1 LRPNIGKNGMRIHL
15 VFVGKTAFG
24 DIESAIGRY
33 LERLRHYCPVEIHYI
48 KAEKIT
54 AAAGDRLV
62 RERESERILKLA
74 GRQGH
79 LIVWDQRGRDLD
91 SHGLSKLMEK
101 LIASAISDLWMAVGG
116 PVGLS
121 SQLLKGAHDVL
132 SLSKMTLP
140 HDLARLVLVEQLYR
154 ALTIIKGEPYNR

>member
-1 LRPNIGKNGMRIHL
+1 MRIHL
-15 VFVGKTAFG
+15 VFIGKTAFR
-24 DIESAIGRY
+24 DIESAIDRY
-33 LERLRHYCPVEIHYI
+33 VERLRHYCPVEIHYI

-54 AAAGDRLV
+54 ATVGDRLV

-79 LIVWDQRGRDLD
+79 LIVWDQKGREVD
-91 SHGLSKLMEK
+91 SSGLSKLMDK
-101 LIASAISDLWMAVGG
+101 LRVSAIPDLWMVVGG

-121 SQLLKGAHDVL
+121 SQLLQSARDVL
-132 SLSKMTLP
+132 SLSQMTLP

>member
-1 LRPNIGKNGMRIHL
+1 MRIHL

-24 DIESAIGRY
+24 DVESAIDRY

-54 AAAGDRLV
+54 AAVGDRLV
-62 RERESERILKLA
+62 RKRESERILKLA
-74 GRQGH
+74 GRRGH
-79 LIVWDQRGRDLD
+79 LIVLDQTGRELD
-91 SHGLSKLMEK
+91 SRGLSKLMQK
-101 LIASAISDLWMAVGG
+101 LIASAVSDLWMAVGG

-121 SQLLKGAHDVL
+121 CELLQSAHDAL

>member
-1 LRPNIGKNGMRIHL
+1 MRIHL
-15 VFVGKTAFG
+15 VFVGKTAFR

-91 SHGLSKLMEK
+91 SPRAVKADGKTDSLGNIGPLDGSGRTGRAILPIAEK
-101 LIASAISDLWMAVGG
+101 R
-116 PVGLS
+116 P
-121 SQLLKGAHDVL
+121 
-132 SLSKMTLP
+132 
-140 HDLARLVLVEQLYR
+140 RR
-154 ALTIIKGEPYNR
+154 ALFVEDDPSPRPRPPGAR

>member
-1 LRPNIGKNGMRIHL
+1 MRIHL
-15 VFVGKTAFG
+15 VFVGKTAFR

-33 LERLRHYCPVEIHYI
+33 LERLRHYCAVQIHYI

-54 AAAGDRLV
+54 TAVGDRLV

-74 GRQGH
+74 GHQGH
-79 LIVWDQRGRDLD
+79 LIVWDQRGRELD
-91 SHGLSKLMEK
+91 STGLSKLMEK

-121 SQLLKGAHDVL
+121 CQLLQSAHDVL

-154 ALTIIKGEPYNR
+154 ALTIMRGEPYNK